1 MIGKINA
8 NKAIIA
14 LITIIAAES
23 PRFFNLF
30 SNAFTNGFNAAA
42 KTNDANKIM
51 SKLKIFGININK
63 HTAKMIKIIVF
74 VLKSFLNMINIPNL
88 NVNL

>member
-1 MIGKINA
+1 
-8 NKAIIA
+8 
-14 LITIIAAES
+14 
-23 PRFFNLF
+23 
-30 SNAFTNGFNAAA
+30 
-42 KTNDANKIM
+42 M